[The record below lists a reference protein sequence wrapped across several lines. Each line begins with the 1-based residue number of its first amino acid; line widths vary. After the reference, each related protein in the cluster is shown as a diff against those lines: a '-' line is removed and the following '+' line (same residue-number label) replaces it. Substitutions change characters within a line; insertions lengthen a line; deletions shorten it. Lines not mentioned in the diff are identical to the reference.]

1 MIKKRKKLFKKIIH
15 LMDLIVTFIRFSGSF
30 IIFALFAF
38 VLSSR
43 PLGKDTL
50 KYIELFIPLLS
61 LAIVNICTTVSRIC
75 KLIIPDF
82 TAEDEEGLS
91 GLILL
96 FLLPIALIVINIIL
110 SINNATN
117 LVFVFMVFSLTLVWS
132 LAFIPH
138 HPSRLG
144 CFMVCFSL
152 SALFLKWTLM
162 LKPLAHAI
170 ATYIQN
176 H

>member
-1 MIKKRKKLFKKIIH
+1 MKKTKKIIR
-15 LMDLIVTFIRFSGSF
+15 LINLIVTFIRFSGSF

-82 TAEDEEGLS
+82 TAEDEPDLS
-91 GLILL
+91 TLILL
-96 FLLPIALIVINIIL
+96 FLLPIALIAIYIIL

-117 LVFVFMVFSLTLVWS
+117 LVFVFMFFSLTLVFS

-144 CFMVCFSL
+144 FFLAFFSL
-152 SALFLKWTLM
+152 SVLFLKWTLM
-162 LKPLAHAI
+162 LKPLAHSI
-170 ATYIQN
+170 ATYLQN
-176 H
+176 HYH

>member
-96 FLLPIALIVINIIL
+96 FLLPIALIVIYIIL

>member
-96 FLLPIALIVINIIL
+96 FLLPIALIVIYIIL

-117 LVFVFMVFSLTLVWS
+117 LVFVLSL
-132 LAFIPH
+132 IH
-138 HPSRLG
+138 
-144 CFMVCFSL
+144 
-152 SALFLKWTLM
+152 
-162 LKPLAHAI
+162 I
-170 ATYIQN
+170 
-176 H
+176 

>member
-1 MIKKRKKLFKKIIH
+1 MKKTKKIIR
-15 LMDLIVTFIRFSGSF
+15 LINLIVTFIRFSGSF

-38 VLSSR
+38 VLSSL

-82 TAEDEEGLS
+82 TAEDEPDLS
-91 GLILL
+91 TLILL
-96 FLLPIALIVINIIL
+96 FLLPIALIAIYIIL

-117 LVFVFMVFSLTLVWS
+117 LVFVFMFFSLTLVFS

-144 CFMVCFSL
+144 FFLAFFSL
-152 SALFLKWTLM
+152 SVLFLKWTLM
-162 LKPLAHAI
+162 LKPLTHAI

>member
-1 MIKKRKKLFKKIIH
+1 MEKKNYKKIKKIIR
-15 LMDLIVTFIRFSGSF
+15 LINLIVTFICLSVPF

-61 LAIVNICTTVSRIC
+61 LAIVYICTTVSRIC

-82 TAEDEEGLS
+82 TAEDEEDLS

-96 FLLPIALIVINIIL
+96 FLLPIALIVIYIIL

-117 LVFVFMVFSLTLVWS
+117 LLFVVNV
-132 LAFIPH
+132 
-138 HPSRLG
+138 LG
-144 CFMVCFSL
+144 FTICFSL
-152 SALFLKWTLM
+152 SFIPHRRSRLGYFLLFIFVSTHFLEWTLM
-162 LKPLAHAI
+162 AKPLAHAI

>member
-1 MIKKRKKLFKKIIH
+1 MKKTKKIIR
-15 LMDLIVTFIRFSGSF
+15 LINLIVTFIRFSGSF

-61 LAIVNICTTVSRIC
+61 WAIVNICTTVSRIC

-82 TAEDEEGLS
+82 TAEDEPDLS
-91 GLILL
+91 TLILL
-96 FLLPIALIVINIIL
+96 FLLPIALIAIYIIL

-117 LVFVFMVFSLTLVWS
+117 LVFVFMFFSLTLVFS

-144 CFMVCFSL
+144 FFLAFFSL
-152 SALFLKWTLM
+152 SVLFLKWTLM
-162 LKPLAHAI
+162 LKPLAHSI
-170 ATYIQN
+170 ATYLQN
-176 H
+176 HYH